1 MAEAIFK
8 GAPHLA
14 GHTSKPYLRKQR
26 KHNSTA
32 DEKKGLP
39 LMVRDRPHEKTG
51 RTCLGGTTSRSFFK
65 M

>member
-1 MAEAIFK
+1 MADIRHPVVADMAEAIFK

-32 DEKKGLP
+32 DEKKGP
-39 LMVRDRPHEKTG
+39 APDGQRQAT
-51 RTCLGGTTSRSFFK
+51 
-65 M
+65 